1 MVFNEKGESN
11 EPNFEMIIVNPVIT
25 GQSTETDLEEEGCL
39 SFPLIRGQV
48 YRHRWITVDFQTITG
63 EKKTLK
69 MEGWPAQIFQHE
81 YDHLDKVRFVSLF
94 ANLPS
99 RRDFFSVN
107 IGQNVCK
114 PGRLL
119 LPV

>member
-1 MVFNEKGESN
+1 MNKRLMVFNEKGESN
-11 EPNFEMIIVNPVIT
+11 EPNFEMIIVNPIIT

-48 YRHRWITVDFQTITG
+48 YRHRWITVDFQTLTG

-81 YDHLDKVRFVSLF
+81 YDHLDKVRTIYLSIYLSIHLQLILIYLYVFHCCL
-94 ANLPS
+94 
-99 RRDFFSVN
+99 
-107 IGQNVCK
+107 
-114 PGRLL
+114 
-119 LPV
+119 

>member
-81 YDHLDKVRFVSLF
+81 YDHLDKVKIVFQS
-94 ANLPS
+94 
-99 RRDFFSVN
+99 
-107 IGQNVCK
+107 I
-114 PGRLL
+114 RLNFYKFTCTSS
-119 LPV
+119 